1 METFLK
7 LDYQLLNNK
16 NLSLNQKVIIA
27 FLQSFQAVNKYCF
40 HTQMEMSEKLGI
52 PIATLKREIK
62 FLLENNIIFK
72 EPKSLKDGK
81 RQYKNRKSLIFIDE
95 NNQPKTET
103 TPVFIESLPSVTSV
117 IITPVKK
124 TKIVTETLPV
134 IIPVI
139 PTLVPVK
146 DELPVSDKV
155 EIPELVVLF
164 DNQFQDDDSEVL
176 AILDNSFNN
185 EIQDKIETP
194 IIEDKILTDKILTD
208 KELRFELEN
217 CINDLKVEMRKKNDM
232 VNYYNLDILE
242 KDFTTLPTDLII
254 NFIEELKLQETA

>member
-194 IIEDKILTDKILTD
+194 IIEDKILTDK
-208 KELRFELEN
+208 ELRFELEN
-217 CINDLKVEMRKKNDM
+217 YINDLKVIMRKKNDM
-232 VNYYNLDILE
+232 MNYHNLDVLE
-242 KDFTTLPTDLII
+242 KEFPTLPTDLII

>member
-16 NLSLNQKVIIA
+16 NLSLNQKIIIA

-62 FLLENNIIFK
+62 FLLENNVIFK

-95 NNQPKTET
+95 NNQPKIVVTPIIKET
-103 TPVFIESLPSVTSV
+103 LPSVTSV
-117 IITPVKK
+117 IITPAK
-124 TKIVTETLPV
+124 VTEVVSETLPV

-139 PTLVPVK
+139 PTPLTVK

-155 EIPELVVLF
+155 EIPELVIF
-164 DNQFQDDDSEVL
+164 FENQFQDDDSEVL
-176 AILDNSFNN
+176 TILDNSFNN
-185 EIQDKIETP
+185 EIQEKIEAP
-194 IIEDKILTDKILTD
+194 IIEDKILTD

-232 VNYYNLDILE
+232 VNYYNLDVLE

-254 NFIEELKLQETA
+254 NFIEELKLQEIA